1 MCNKKPLLPPPPPR
15 GSIGARIGFISRK
28 SKNYFNQVVSEEG
41 LFAGQHHIIM
51 MLERVGCAT
60 VSQIAEEMRTTSATA
75 SVSIKRLEKA
85 GFVEKRSSESD
96 ARITKIYLTD
106 KALAVTQRIKS
117 KMDEAEE
124 SLTQGLTQEEKYLLS
139 DLLDKV
145 VNNIISQKECD
156 EKC

>member
-1 MCNKKPLLPPPPPR
+1 MCNKRPLPPPPPR
-15 GSIGARIGFISRK
+15 GNIGARIGFISRK

-106 KALAVTQRIKS
+106 KALAVTQRIKA
-117 KMDEAEE
+117 KMDETEE

>member
-1 MCNKKPLLPPPPPR
+1 M
-15 GSIGARIGFISRK
+15 
-28 SKNYFNQVVSEEG
+28 
-41 LFAGQHHIIM
+41 FAGQHHIIM

-106 KALAVTQRIKS
+106 KALAVTQRIKA

>member
-1 MCNKKPLLPPPPPR
+1 MCNKRPLPPPPPR
-15 GSIGARIGFISRK
+15 GNIGARIGFISRK

-96 ARITKIYLTD
+96 ARIIKIYLTD
-106 KALAVTQRIKS
+106 KALAVTQRIKA

-124 SLTQGLTQEEKYLLS
+124 SLTQGLTQEEKYQLS

>member
-1 MCNKKPLLPPPPPR
+1 MYNKRPLPPPPR
-15 GSIGARIGFISRK
+15 GNIGARIGFISRK

-85 GFVEKRSSESD
+85 GFVEKLPDESD

-124 SLTQGLTQEEKYLLS
+124 SLTQGLTQEEKYQLS

>member
-1 MCNKKPLLPPPPPR
+1 MCNKKPLPPPPPR
-15 GSIGARIGFISRK
+15 GNIGARIGFISRK

-85 GFVEKRSSESD
+85 GFVEKRSSDSD

-106 KALAVTQRIKS
+106 KALAVTQRIKA

>member
-1 MCNKKPLLPPPPPR
+1 MCNKRPLPPPPPR

-96 ARITKIYLTD
+96 ARLTKIYLTD
-106 KALAVTQRIKS
+106 KALAVTQRIRS

-124 SLTQGLTQEEKYLLS
+124 SLTQGLTQEEKYQLS
-139 DLLDKV
+139 DLLDKG

>member
-1 MCNKKPLLPPPPPR
+1 MCNKRPLSPPPPR

-124 SLTQGLTQEEKYLLS
+124 SLTQGLTQEEKYQLS

>member
-1 MCNKKPLLPPPPPR
+1 MCNTRPLPPPPPR

-106 KALAVTQRIKS
+106 KALAVTQRIKA

>member
-1 MCNKKPLLPPPPPR
+1 MYNKRPLPPPPPR
-15 GSIGARIGFISRK
+15 GNIGARIGFISRK

-85 GFVEKRSSESD
+85 GFVEKKSSDSD

-124 SLTQGLTQEEKYLLS
+124 SLTSGLTQEEKYQLS

>member
-1 MCNKKPLLPPPPPR
+1 MCNKRPLPPPPPR

-106 KALAVTQRIKS
+106 KALAVTQRIKA

-145 VNNIISQKECD
+145 INNIISQQECD

>member
-1 MCNKKPLLPPPPPR
+1 MCNKRPLPPPPPR
-15 GSIGARIGFISRK
+15 GNIGARIGFISRK

-60 VSQIAEEMRTTSATA
+60 VSQIAEDMRTTSATA

-85 GFVEKRSSESD
+85 GFVEKRSSDSD

-106 KALAVTQRIKS
+106 KALAVTQRIKA

>member
-1 MCNKKPLLPPPPPR
+1 MYNKRPLPPPPPR
-15 GSIGARIGFISRK
+15 GNIGARIGFISRK

-106 KALAVTQRIKS
+106 KALAVTQRIKA

>member
-1 MCNKKPLLPPPPPR
+1 MCNKRPLPPPPPR

-85 GFVEKRSSESD
+85 GFVEKRSSDSD

-145 VNNIISQKECD
+145 VENIISQKECD

>member
-1 MCNKKPLLPPPPPR
+1 MCNKRPLPPPPPR
-15 GSIGARIGFISRK
+15 GNIGARIGFISRK

-60 VSQIAEEMRTTSATA
+60 VSQIAEEMRTTRATA

-106 KALAVTQRIKS
+106 KALAVTQRIKA

>member
-1 MCNKKPLLPPPPPR
+1 MCNKKPLPPPPPR

-85 GFVEKRSSESD
+85 GFVEKRSSDSD

-106 KALAVTQRIKS
+106 KALAVTQRIKA

-124 SLTQGLTQEEKYLLS
+124 SLTQGLTQEEKYQLS

>member
-1 MCNKKPLLPPPPPR
+1 MCNKRPLPPPPPR
-15 GSIGARIGFISRK
+15 GNIGARIGFISRK

-85 GFVEKRSSESD
+85 GFVEKRSSDSD

-106 KALAVTQRIKS
+106 KALAVTQRIKA

>member
-1 MCNKKPLLPPPPPR
+1 MCNKRPLPPPPPR
-15 GSIGARIGFISRK
+15 GNIGARIGFISRK

-85 GFVEKRSSESD
+85 GFVEKRSSDSD

-106 KALAVTQRIKS
+106 KALAVTQRIKA

-139 DLLDKV
+139 DLLDNV

>member
-1 MCNKKPLLPPPPPR
+1 MCNKRPLPPPPPR
-15 GSIGARIGFISRK
+15 GNIGARIGFISRK

-85 GFVEKRSSESD
+85 GFVEKRSSDSD

-124 SLTQGLTQEEKYLLS
+124 SLTQGLTQEEKYQLS

>member
-1 MCNKKPLLPPPPPR
+1 MCNKRPLPPPPPR

-106 KALAVTQRIKS
+106 KALAVTQRIKA

>member
-1 MCNKKPLLPPPPPR
+1 MCNKRPLPPPPPR
-15 GSIGARIGFISRK
+15 GNIGARIGFISRK

-106 KALAVTQRIKS
+106 KALAVTQRIKA

>member
-1 MCNKKPLLPPPPPR
+1 MYNKRPLPPPPPR
-15 GSIGARIGFISRK
+15 GNIGARIGFISRK

-85 GFVEKRSSESD
+85 GFVEKRSSDSD

-106 KALAVTQRIKS
+106 KALAVTQRIKA

-124 SLTQGLTQEEKYLLS
+124 SLTQGLTQEEKYQLS

-145 VNNIISQKECD
+145 VNNINSQKECD

>member
-1 MCNKKPLLPPPPPR
+1 MCNKRPLPPPPPR
-15 GSIGARIGFISRK
+15 GNIGARIGFISRK

-106 KALAVTQRIKS
+106 KALAVTQRIKA

-145 VNNIISQKECD
+145 INNIISQKECD

>member
-1 MCNKKPLLPPPPPR
+1 MYNKRPLPPPPPR
-15 GSIGARIGFISRK
+15 GNIGARIGFISRK

-85 GFVEKRSSESD
+85 GFVEKKSSDSD

-124 SLTQGLTQEEKYLLS
+124 SLTQGLTQEEKYQLS

-145 VNNIISQKECD
+145 VDNIISQKECD

>member
-1 MCNKKPLLPPPPPR
+1 MCNKRPLPPPPPR

-85 GFVEKRSSESD
+85 GFVEKRSSDSD

-106 KALAVTQRIKS
+106 KALAVTQRIKA

>member
-1 MCNKKPLLPPPPPR
+1 MCNKRPLPPPPPR
-15 GSIGARIGFISRK
+15 GNIGARIGFISRK

-51 MLERVGCAT
+51 MLESVGCAT

-106 KALAVTQRIKS
+106 KALAVTQRIKA

>member
-1 MCNKKPLLPPPPPR
+1 MCNKRPLPPPPPR

>member
-1 MCNKKPLLPPPPPR
+1 MCNKKPLPPPPPR
-15 GSIGARIGFISRK
+15 GNIGARIGFISRK

-106 KALAVTQRIKS
+106 KALAVTQRIKA

>member
-1 MCNKKPLLPPPPPR
+1 MCNKRPLPPPPPR
-15 GSIGARIGFISRK
+15 GNIGARIGFISRK

-85 GFVEKRSSESD
+85 GFVEKRSSDSD

>member
-1 MCNKKPLLPPPPPR
+1 MYNKRPLPPPPPR
-15 GSIGARIGFISRK
+15 GNIGARIGFISRK

-124 SLTQGLTQEEKYLLS
+124 SLTQGLTQEEKYQLS

>member
-1 MCNKKPLLPPPPPR
+1 MCNKRPLPPPPPR

-85 GFVEKRSSESD
+85 GFVEKRSSDSD
-96 ARITKIYLTD
+96 ARITKIYLPD
-106 KALAVTQRIKS
+106 KALAVTQRIKA

>member
-1 MCNKKPLLPPPPPR
+1 MCNKRPLPPPPPR

-85 GFVEKRSSESD
+85 GFVEKRSSDSD

-106 KALAVTQRIKS
+106 KALAVTQRIRS

-124 SLTQGLTQEEKYLLS
+124 SLTQGLTQEEKYQLS

>member
-1 MCNKKPLLPPPPPR
+1 MCNKRPLPPPPR
-15 GSIGARIGFISRK
+15 GNIGARIGFISRK

-85 GFVEKRSSESD
+85 GFVEKRSSDSD

-106 KALAVTQRIKS
+106 KALAVTQRIKA

-145 VNNIISQKECD
+145 VNNIILQKECD

>member
-1 MCNKKPLLPPPPPR
+1 MCNKRPLPPPPPR

-106 KALAVTQRIKS
+106 KALAVTKRIKA

-124 SLTQGLTQEEKYLLS
+124 SLTQGLTQEEKYQLS

>member
-1 MCNKKPLLPPPPPR
+1 MCNKRPLPPPPR
-15 GSIGARIGFISRK
+15 GNIGARIGFISRK

-85 GFVEKRSSESD
+85 GFVEKLPDESD

-124 SLTQGLTQEEKYLLS
+124 SLTQGLTQEEKYQLS

>member
-1 MCNKKPLLPPPPPR
+1 MCNKRPLPPPPPR

-124 SLTQGLTQEEKYLLS
+124 SLTQGLTQEEKYELS

>member
-1 MCNKKPLLPPPPPR
+1 MCNKRPLPPPPPR
-15 GSIGARIGFISRK
+15 GNIGAKIGFISRK

-106 KALAVTQRIKS
+106 KALAVTQRIKA

-124 SLTQGLTQEEKYLLS
+124 SLTQGLTQEEKYQLS

>member
-1 MCNKKPLLPPPPPR
+1 MCNKRPLPPPPAR
-15 GSIGARIGFISRK
+15 GNIGARISFISRK
-28 SKNYFNQVVSEEG
+28 SKHYFNQVVSEEG

-85 GFVEKRSSESD
+85 GFVEKRPSESD
-96 ARITKIYLTD
+96 GRITQIYLTD

-117 KMDEAEE
+117 KMDDSEKA
-124 SLTQGLTQEEKYLLS
+124 LTSGLTQEEIYLLS

>member
-1 MCNKKPLLPPPPPR
+1 MCNKRPLPTPPPR

-106 KALAVTQRIKS
+106 KALAVTQRIKA

>member
-1 MCNKKPLLPPPPPR
+1 MCNKRPLPPPPPR

-85 GFVEKRSSESD
+85 GFVEKRSSDSD

-106 KALAVTQRIKS
+106 KALAVTQRIKA

-145 VNNIISQKECD
+145 VNNIILQKECD